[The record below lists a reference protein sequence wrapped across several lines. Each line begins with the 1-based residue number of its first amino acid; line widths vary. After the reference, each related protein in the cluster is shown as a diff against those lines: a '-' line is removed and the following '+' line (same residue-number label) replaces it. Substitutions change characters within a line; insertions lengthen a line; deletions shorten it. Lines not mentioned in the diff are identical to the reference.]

1 MSGPT
6 RGEDTEREDRGGRG
20 GRGGKGKEAKHKARP
35 PATKEYIERES
46 TRLKTSL
53 DAYLDA
59 GRGGAGGKSG
69 AAKMVA
75 TRANLPASASREEV
89 TAAVQGVP
97 VVVLSGETGQGGY

>member
-1 MSGPT
+1 MDPS

-53 DAYLDA
+53 DSYLA
-59 GRGGAGGKSG
+59 GFHTCPLFSS
-69 AAKMVA
+69 
-75 TRANLPASASREEV
+75 T
-89 TAAVQGVP
+89 
-97 VVVLSGETGQGGY
+97 